1 MECWCICLYI
11 LVYTLNRRWYT
22 LLVCAWHGCCSST
35 ISLLHWG
42 GSSWCWLGGLLVCTS
57 PALFQVL
64 FASKECKRAKE
75 QHLQSW
81 SRYIHVYTCIYVYIL
96 DLRVYPGWSVSWGN
110 WTKVASSQ
118 ARKSCA
124 WSWDSSEAQGATKM
138 MQNEQ
143 EVWWWTWTVHIL
155 CTY

>member
-1 MECWCICLYI
+1 
-11 LVYTLNRRWYT
+11 
-22 LLVCAWHGCCSST
+22 
-35 ISLLHWG
+35 
-42 GSSWCWLGGLLVCTS
+42 
-57 PALFQVL
+57 VL
-64 FASKECKRAKE
+64 FASKEWKGAKE

-118 ARKSCA
+118 ARKSCP
-124 WSWDSSEAQGATKM
+124 WSWDSSAAQGATKM

-143 EVWWWTWTVHIL
+143 VWKWTWTMHIL
-155 CTY
+155 VYTCLY